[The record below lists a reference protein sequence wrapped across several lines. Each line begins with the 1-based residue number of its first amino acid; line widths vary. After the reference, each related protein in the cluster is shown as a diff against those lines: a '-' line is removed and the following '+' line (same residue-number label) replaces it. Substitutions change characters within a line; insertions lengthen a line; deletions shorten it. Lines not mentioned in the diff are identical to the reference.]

1 MVNGLYFIAV
11 LSTIQSA
18 WQHSPIDTHTHV
30 GPYCFKCVE
39 RGTQTTNKAQ
49 KDTHNRTV
57 YYYTFNNEHFFIM
70 LNPVFFLL
78 MLSLIKHTIIWW
90 YRQPTSCMTYFH
102 DWIESTK
109 LWALYVCILYEAL
122 VMSMAIH
129 PITLCALLCW
139 TPYTLS
145 SLPLVLCLGPG
156 HCIWLLLCCAVCA
169 FSLV

>member
-49 KDTHNRTV
+49 EDTHNRTV

-122 VMSMAIH
+122 FMSMAIH

-145 SLPLVLCLGPG
+145 SLPLVLCFGPG